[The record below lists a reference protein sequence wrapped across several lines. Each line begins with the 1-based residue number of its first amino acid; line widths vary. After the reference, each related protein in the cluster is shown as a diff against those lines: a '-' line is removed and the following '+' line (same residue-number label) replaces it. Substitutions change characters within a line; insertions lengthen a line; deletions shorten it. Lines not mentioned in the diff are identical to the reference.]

1 VRAVTHRFGSVHSRY
16 VRHASLSTAPPRC
29 KPIPAMT
36 EQFTRADGAP
46 GHALILLS
54 DYRPPA
60 WRIIH
65 AELEFDLGF
74 AATEVT
80 ATLRLEPDPDQPG
93 APLLLD
99 GVDLEL
105 LAIQLNGAPLPTDRY
120 RHNANGLRIEG
131 IDRACVLHTRVR
143 IVPEGNTRLEGLFR
157 SGDALFTQCEAQ
169 GFRRITFFADRSD
182 VMPTWRTTLRAD
194 KARFPVLLGNG
205 NPLSQRDL
213 DNGRHEAIWHNP
225 HPTPCYLFAL
235 VAGNLACVGKD
246 IVSAEG
252 RAVRL
257 QAWAAPADV
266 ARCGYALGAIERALR
281 WDEQRFGRCYDLE
294 VFNIVAAQDF
304 TMGAMENKGLNIF
317 NARYILADEEVATD
331 ADYLAIESVIGHEYF
346 HNWSGNRVTLRDWFQ
361 LALKEGL
368 TVFRDQ
374 EFVSD
379 LHSREVKRIEDVR
392 LLRSRQFAED
402 AGALAHPVR
411 PAQYSEINN
420 FYTLTV
426 YEKGAEL
433 VRMLHTFLGERVFR
447 RGMDRYFADND
458 GRAATVEDLLAAHET
473 ASLRDL
479 MQFKRWYEQSG
490 TPQVEIRD
498 SYDAN
503 TGTYALDIRQHTP
516 ATSMQPASQ
525 PLHIPLRYALYA
537 ADGSQ
542 IDAKPQGDA
551 VVRDGLIELTQT
563 QHALVFDRLPE
574 RPLPTFNQGF
584 SAPVKLR
591 YDYTPEQLAIMARVE
606 RDALLRWD
614 TMQRLATGVLL
625 QQFEDGDLAQAA
637 LGDAIGDLLDDPGA
651 DPAFVS
657 ECMQLPDFD
666 TLVDTPDAANNDIID
681 IDALLSRREQLQ
693 CALAKRHADRLQQRY
708 RSLAEAAAQGLDGAA
723 MSARRLRNACLAWL
737 SRIDPQAALAGAQ
750 FAVVTRMTD
759 RLAALRCLVHAAAP
773 AAVAALRE
781 FQQRHR
787 DDPLV
792 TDKWIA
798 VVATRPHGDA
808 LDDVRDL
815 LASTWW
821 TPTNPNR
828 VRALLGSV
836 SRMNPTAFH
845 RNDGAGYRLLAEQL
859 PQLDTLNPQV
869 AARLLAGFENW
880 RRLTDARKEHAALA
894 LQSLRGKLTS
904 RDSIDLLTR
913 LLVE

>member
-1 VRAVTHRFGSVHSRY
+1 
-16 VRHASLSTAPPRC
+16 
-29 KPIPAMT
+29 MT
-36 EQFTRADGAP
+36 EQLTRADGAP
-46 GHALILLS
+46 GHAFTLLA

-60 WRIIH
+60 WRVVH
-65 AELEFDLGF
+65 AELEFELDF
-74 AATEVT
+74 AVTEVA
-80 ATLRLEPDPDQPG
+80 ATLRLEPDPDQRG
-93 APLLLD
+93 APLVLD

-105 LAIQLNGAPLPTDRY
+105 LAIMLDGVPLPADRY
-120 RHNANGLRIEG
+120 RHDTKGLHIDG
-131 IDRACVLHTRVR
+131 IDRACVLQTRVR

-169 GFRRITFFADRSD
+169 GFRRITFFTDRSD
-182 VMPTWRTTLRAD
+182 VLPTWRTTLRAD
-194 KARFPVLLGNG
+194 KVRFPVLLGNG
-205 NPLSQRDL
+205 NPLSQQDFG
-213 DNGRHEAIWHNP
+213 DGRHQAVWHNP

-235 VAGNLACVGKD
+235 VAGELACLGKD
-246 IVSAEG
+246 IVTAEG

-281 WDEQRFGRCYDLE
+281 WDESRFGRCYDLDL
-294 VFNIVAAQDF
+294 FNIVAAQDF

-317 NARYILADEEVATD
+317 NARYILADEDVATD
-331 ADYLAIESVIGHEYF
+331 SDYLGIESVIGHEYF
-346 HNWSGNRVTLRDWFQ
+346 HNWSGNRITLRDWFQ

-402 AGALAHPVR
+402 AGALSHPVR

-433 VRMLHTFLGERVFR
+433 VRMLHTLLGERVFR
-447 RGMDRYFADND
+447 LGMDRYFADND
-458 GRAATVEDLLAAHET
+458 GRAATVEDFLAAH
-473 ASLRDL
+473 AAVSLRDL
-479 MQFKRWYEQSG
+479 TQFKCWYEQSG
-490 TPQVEIRD
+490 TPQVEIHD
-498 SYDAN
+498 SYDAA

-516 ATSMQPASQ
+516 ATVAQPAPL
-525 PLHIPLRYALYA
+525 PLHIPLRYRLYA
-537 ADGSQ
+537 ADGAVL
-542 IDAKPQGDA
+542 DVRPHGDA
-551 VVRDGLIELTQT
+551 DVSDGLIELTNA
-563 QHALVFDRLPE
+563 QHTLIFDNLSA

-591 YDYTPEQLAIMARVE
+591 YDYTPTQLATQVGVE
-606 RDALLRWD
+606 RDAFLRWD
-614 TMQRLATGVLL
+614 ILQRLAAGVLL
-625 QQFEDGDLAQAA
+625 HRFDDVETAQIA
-637 LGDAIGDLLDDPGA
+637 LGDALGDLLGDADA
-651 DPAFVS
+651 DPAFVA

-666 TLVDTPDAANNDIID
+666 TLVDMLEVID
-681 IDALLSRREQLQ
+681 IDDLLARHQRLQ
-693 CALAKRHADRLQQRY
+693 CDLARQYAIRLQQRY
-708 RSLAEAAAQGLDGAA
+708 HALADAAAQGLDGAS

-737 SRIDPQAALAGAQ
+737 SRIDPQGSLASAQ
-750 FAVVTRMTD
+750 FAAATRMTD
-759 RLAALRCLVHAAAP
+759 RLAALRCLVHTASPTAKD
-773 AAVAALRE
+773 ALRE
-781 FQQRHR
+781 FQQRHH

-808 LDDVRDL
+808 LDDARAL

-828 VRALLGSV
+828 VRALLGSI
-836 SRMNPTAFH
+836 SRMNPAAFH
-845 RNDGAGYRLLAEQL
+845 RIDGAGYRLLAEQL
-859 PQLDTLNPQV
+859 PQLDALNPQV

-880 RRLTDARKEHAALA
+880 RRLTGARWDHAALA
-894 LQSLRGKLTS
+894 LQSLRGKLVS
-904 RDSIDLLTR
+904 PDSVDLLTR
-913 LLVE
+913 LLNE

>member
-1 VRAVTHRFGSVHSRY
+1 
-16 VRHASLSTAPPRC
+16 
-29 KPIPAMT
+29 MT

-46 GHALILLS
+46 GPVSTLLA

-60 WRIIH
+60 WRVVH
-65 AELEFDLGF
+65 AELEFDLDF

-80 ATLRLEPDPDQPG
+80 ARLRLEPGLDRSDAAQPG

-99 GVDLEL
+99 GAGLEL
-105 LAIQLNGAPLPTDRY
+105 LAIALDGVPLPADRY
-120 RHNANGLRIEG
+120 RQDAEGLHIDGIE
-131 IDRACVLHTRVR
+131 RACVLHTRVR

-169 GFRRITFFADRSD
+169 GFRRITFFTDRSD
-182 VMPTWRTTLRAD
+182 VMPTWRTTLRAH

-205 NPLSQRDL
+205 NLESQRDL
-213 DNGRHEAIWHNP
+213 DDGRHQAVWHNP

-235 VAGNLACVGKD
+235 VAGDLACVGKD
-246 IVSAEG
+246 ILTAEG

-281 WDEQRFGRCYDLE
+281 WDEQRFGRCYDLD

-317 NARYILADEEVATD
+317 NARYILADEDTATD

-402 AGALAHPVR
+402 AGALSHPVR
-411 PAQYSEINN
+411 PEKYREINN

-433 VRMLHTFLGERVFR
+433 VRMLHTLLGERVFR

-458 GRAATVEDLLAAHET
+458 GRAATVEDFLAAHAAT
-473 ASLRDL
+473 SGRDL
-479 MQFKRWYEQSG
+479 AQFMRWYAQSG
-490 TPQVEIRD
+490 TPQVEIHD
-498 SYDAN
+498 SYDAAS
-503 TGTYALDIRQHTP
+503 GTYALDIRQRTP
-516 ATSMQPASQ
+516 ATAAQPVPL
-525 PLHIPLRYALYA
+525 PLHIPLRYTLHAP
-537 ADGSQ
+537 DGAR
-542 IDAKPQGDA
+542 IDVQPHGDA
-551 VVRDGLIELTQT
+551 DVRDGLIELSNA
-563 QHALVFDRLPE
+563 QHALVFDALTA

-584 SAPVKLR
+584 GAPIKLH
-591 YDYTPEQLAIMARVE
+591 YDYTSAQLARLARVE
-606 RDALLRWD
+606 GDAFLRWD
-614 TMQRLATGVLL
+614 ILQRLATGVLL
-625 QQFEDGDLAQAA
+625 RQFDDIQTAQAA
-637 LGDAIGDLLDDPGA
+637 LGDAVGDLLEDTGS
-651 DPAFVS
+651 DPAFVA

-666 TLVDTPDAANNDIID
+666 TLADMLDAID
-681 IDALLSRREQLQ
+681 IDDLLARHQRLQ
-693 CALAKRHADRLQQRY
+693 CDLARRHATRLQQRY
-708 RSLAEAAAQGLDGAA
+708 HALTGASAQGLDGAA
-723 MSARRLRNACLAWL
+723 MSARRLRNGCLAWL
-737 SRIDPQAALAGAQ
+737 SRIDPQASLASAQ
-750 FAVVTRMTD
+750 FAAATRMTD
-759 RLAALRCLVHAAAP
+759 RLAALRCLVHTAAP
-773 AAVAALRE
+773 AAGHALHE
-781 FQQRHR
+781 FQQRHQ
-787 DDPLV
+787 DNPLV

-808 LDDVRDL
+808 LDDVSEL
-815 LASTWW
+815 LDSAWW
-821 TPTNPNR
+821 TPANPNR
-828 VRALLGSV
+828 VRAVLGSV

-845 RNDGAGYRLLAEQL
+845 RIDGAGYRLLAAQL
-859 PQLDTLNPQV
+859 PQLDALNPQV

-880 RRLTDARKEHAALA
+880 RRLTGARREHAALA
-894 LQSLRGKLTS
+894 LRSLRGKLSS
-904 RDSIDLLTR
+904 RDSIDLLMR
-913 LLVE
+913 LVVE